1 MSITQR
7 ISDYLRERRIRRL
20 SRQAKA
26 AYAAG
31 DRQRTRELLALLA
44 IEMMARSQEQAARL
58 DRAHGLDRGK

>member
-7 ISDYLRERRIRRL
+7 ISDWLRERRIRRL
-20 SRQAKA
+20 SRGVKA

-44 IEMMARSQEQAARL
+44 IENMARSPEQVARL

>member
-20 SRQAKA
+20 SRDVKA

-44 IEMMARSQEQAARL
+44 IENMARSPEQVARL
-58 DRAHGLDRGK
+58 ERKWGISP